1 MEDEQRQQIIDII
14 NIGIKVVPVLLS
26 LITSI
31 GMMVKKFDISDTKKE
46 ELIAL
51 IQKAKDEVAS
61 LPEIE

>member
-1 MEDEQRQQIIDII
+1 MDDEQTKQIIDIV

-31 GMMVKKFDISDTKKE
+31 GLMVKKFDISDTKRE
-46 ELIAL
+46 ELIAM

-61 LPEIE
+61 LPPIE

>member
-1 MEDEQRQQIIDII
+1 MDDEQRQQVIDII

-31 GMMVKKFDISDTKKE
+31 GLMVKKFDISDTKRE
-46 ELIAL
+46 ELIDM

-61 LPEIE
+61 LPPIE